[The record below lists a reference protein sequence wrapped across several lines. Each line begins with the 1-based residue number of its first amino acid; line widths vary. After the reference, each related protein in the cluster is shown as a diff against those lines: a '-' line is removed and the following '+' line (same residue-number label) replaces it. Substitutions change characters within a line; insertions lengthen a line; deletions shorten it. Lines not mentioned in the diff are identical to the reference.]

1 MPGFPIGTTNPP
13 EKNVVTNFQVVSAAP
28 AHFQKNEKISAR
40 LPSSRNV
47 PERRR
52 LAFFFLLSD
61 QYPHARPIN
70 SQATPK
76 NILRFIA

>member
-1 MPGFPIGTTNPP
+1 LGQQNPP
-13 EKNVVTNFQVVSAAP
+13 EKNVVTNFQVVP
-28 AHFQKNEKISAR
+28 FPTHFQKNDKISAR

-47 PERRR
+47 PERCR
-52 LAFFFLLSD
+52 LAFLFLLSD

>member
-1 MPGFPIGTTNPP
+1 MPGVPIGTTNPP
-13 EKNVVTNFQVVSAAP
+13 EKKVVTNFQVVPAP
-28 AHFQKNEKISAR
+28 THFQKNEKISAR

-47 PERRR
+47 PESRR
-52 LAFFFLLSD
+52 LAFLFLLSD
-61 QYPHARPIN
+61 QYPHARPMS